1 MRFKD
6 KIVVVTGSGKGI
18 GRANAIDFARE
29 GAKIVLVSRTL
40 KDLEE
45 VSLIINKIGSDSLI
59 VRADVSR
66 EEDVKEI
73 FEKALEKYKTVDI
86 LVNNAAIVIRKSI
99 LAMSLEEWKKQLDIN
114 LTGTFLCMREAL
126 KIMAKNNYGKIVIVS
141 SEAGKKGCSMKCAYS
156 SSKFGQLGLTE
167 SAAADIKSKGL
178 NININAV
185 CPSGVD
191 TPLTR
196 KNYPKIDYSKAGFM
210 NPGDISK
217 VILFLASEE
226 AKNLKGNSIEVYDGQ
241 FLNIDPF
248 SD

>member
-29 GAKIVLVSRTL
+29 RAKVILVSRTL

-45 VSLIINKIGSDSLI
+45 VSLRVKEAGSDSLI
-59 VRADVSR
+59 VQADVSK
-66 EEDVKEI
+66 EEDVKKI
-73 FEKALEKYKTVDI
+73 FKRALEKYKTVDI
-86 LVNNAAIVIRKSI
+86 LVNNAAIVIRKNI
-99 LAMSLEEWKKQLDIN
+99 LVMSLEEWQKQLDIN

-126 KIMAKNNYGKIVIVS
+126 KIMAEKNYGKIINVS
-141 SEAGKKGCSMKCAYS
+141 SEAGKKGCSMKSAYS

-185 CPSGVD
+185 CPAGVD

-196 KNYPKIDYSKAGFM
+196 KNYPKINYLKAGFM
-210 NPGDISK
+210 DPKDISK
-217 VILFLASEE
+217 VILFLASED
-226 AKNLKGNSIEVYDGQ
+226 AKNLKGNSVELYDGQ